1 MPLPDDGPWPP
12 PEFAEAFATMREW
25 GAWYSGNPE
34 ALSDV
39 YGKIGG
45 QLVNHPQTRP
55 SQRRGGVVG
64 TLARWFWGQP
74 IPPGEKRSKLH
85 VPVASDMA
93 TTSSD
98 LLFSEKI
105 TLTSDKEGVQK
116 QLDDLMTDDLHSTLS
131 EAAEIAAAKSGVY
144 LRIVWDKDVD
154 ATGPWIQAVHPD
166 AAIPEWRYGRLTAVT
181 FVQQLA
187 CDAQIVVRHLERHE
201 VVNGQGV
208 IYHGV
213 YVGTD
218 TRLGKPAPLS
228 EYPETAALADIVN
241 KDRAIPTGID
251 QLTAVFIPNIRP
263 SREWGHLPACAPF
276 GRSDFASTEP
286 LMDAVD
292 EIYTSWMR
300 DIRLAKGRII
310 VPEAFLQDRGP
321 GKGASFDLDREAYE
335 AINSI
340 PSADGKTPLTLQ
352 QFEIRFEAH
361 EKTSLNFVGRIV
373 TTAGYSQQSFG
384 LTGDV
389 AITATEVSARER
401 KSLTTRGKKVGYFR
415 PRLSEIL
422 HAQLKIGVVHFGWKV
437 DASAAPDVNFPAAV
451 QPDQASLAQTL
462 ALLETARAVSTETKV
477 RMLHSDWDDTE
488 VKEETARILKE
499 AGPMQV
505 ENPDTFTGDP
515 GAPPKGKPP
524 ADKPPAEK

>member
-1 MPLPDDGPWPP
+1 MPLPQGETPWPP
-12 PEFAEAFATMREW
+12 KEFADAFDTMREW
-25 GAWYSGNPE
+25 GAWYSGNPDHL
-34 ALSDV
+34 ADV
-39 YGKIGG
+39 YGRIGG
-45 QLVNHPQTRP
+45 RLVNHPQTRP
-55 SQRRGGVVG
+55 SQLRGGITG

-74 IPPGEKRSKLH
+74 IPQGEKRSKLH

-93 TTSSD
+93 STSSD

-105 TLTSDKEGVQK
+105 TLTSDNKGVQK

-154 ATGPWIQAVHPD
+154 ASGPWLQAVHPD

-181 FVQQLA
+181 FVQQLQ
-187 CDAQIVVRHLERHE
+187 CDAQIIVRHLERHE
-201 VVNGQGV
+201 VVNGQGM
-208 IYHGV
+208 IFHGV
-213 YVGTD
+213 YVGTE
-218 TRLGKPAPLS
+218 TSLGKPAPLA
-228 EYPETAALADIVN
+228 EYPEVAGLAKEVDEN
-241 KDRAIPTGID
+241 GAIATGID
-251 QLTAVFIPNIRP
+251 QLTAVYVPNIKP
-263 SREWGHLPACAPF
+263 NREWGHLPACAPF
-276 GRSDFASTEP
+276 GRSDFAATEP

-310 VPEAFLQDRGP
+310 VPEAYLQDRGP
-321 GKGASFDLDREAYE
+321 GRGATFDADREAYE
-335 AINSI
+335 GLPMLAA
-340 PSADGKTPLTLQ
+340 ADGSTPLTLQ

-361 EKTSLNFVGRIV
+361 EKSALDFVGRIV

-415 PRLSEIL
+415 PRLAEIL
-422 HAQLKIGVVHFGWKV
+422 HAQLKIGVVHFGWRV

-462 ALLETARAVSTETKV
+462 AQLEAARAASTETKV

-488 VKEETARILKE
+488 VKEEVGRILKE
-499 AGPMQV
+499 AGPLQV
-505 ENPDTFTGDP
+505 ENPETFTGDP
-515 GAPPKGKPP
+515 GDEPP
-524 ADKPPAEK
+524 ADEPPAEK